1 MKSTPKGGLKD
12 PETVRRQRVG
22 ADACIGDSVLFAER
36 ANELVLYGSLSSY
49 AMKTKRKRV

>member
-36 ANELVLYGSLSSY
+36 ANELVLRGPSKQFI
-49 AMKTKRKRV
+49 AAEIQ